1 MSDRKHAE
9 AFALMWYACRMCHAA
24 DRVWNSRDGVTPFG
38 MRCSSCGDSTMT
50 HIIGRDEYAP
60 NHRLLPFQRF
70 WRDGT
75 PEEAALIMR
84 ERIHLSKGTE
94 YEVTDQRAADLIEM
108 ARTGKSHEFQQGWP
122 MLDVELPTESL
133 EAGTRRA
140 TITAMRRFKN
150 DTSQVAEALGVSRKT
165 VYNYLHKWGLKS

>member
-1 MSDRKHAE
+1 
-9 AFALMWYACRMCHAA
+9 
-24 DRVWNSRDGVTPFG
+24 
-38 MRCSSCGDSTMT
+38 
-50 HIIGRDEYAP
+50 
-60 NHRLLPFQRF
+60 
-70 WRDGT
+70 
-75 PEEAALIMR
+75 
-84 ERIHLSKGTE
+84 
-94 YEVTDQRAADLIEM
+94 M